1 MNNKD
6 DKQAGFSDL
15 IKKAQE
21 MQKKLQDMQKQMMET
36 EITGQSGGGLVKIT
50 VTGHH
55 FARRVVLDPS
65 VLNEEKSVLEDLI
78 AAAIND
84 ATDKIE
90 KHMREKVSGLSG
102 IKLPE
107 GLGEDDITK

>member
-1 MNNKD
+1 MNKD

-36 EITGQSGGGLVKIT
+36 EITGQAGGGLVKIT

-55 FARRVVLDPS
+55 YARRVQLDAS
-65 VLNEEKSVLEDLI
+65 VLSEEKSVLEDLI

-90 KHMREKVSGLSG
+90 RHMREKVSGLSG

-107 GLGEDDITK
+107 GLGDDDTTK